1 MFSKTSFFGYIFH
14 IIDFLIFER
23 FTNTTRGFL
32 MFCLWFSNTNKKIKM
47 NKYDARKIAEVITN
61 EQLKVMLIAA
71 KNSIKN
77 WTKVSNVNKSFTIG
91 LMWNILAADFDTE
104 KEYHILAKTNMI
116 REFGR
121 FLPNNIKSQLKKRKQ
136 TQKPVHQIPKF
147 DNFKNIK

>member
-1 MFSKTSFFGYIFH
+1 
-14 IIDFLIFER
+14 
-23 FTNTTRGFL
+23 
-32 MFCLWFSNTNKKIKM
+32 M
-47 NKYDARKIAEVITN
+47 NRYDARKIAEVITN

-71 KNSIKN
+71 KNNIKN

-136 TQKPVHQIPKF
+136 IQKPVHQIPKF